1 MAKSSFSSKSISRF
15 FPTFS
20 GKVHGAIVLML
31 AANLT
36 GLALMA
42 LAIFLPVVQ
51 VPLVILA
58 GVLFVLSI
66 PLGLSFG
73 NALKGSMQ
81 ATMDD
86 IGSLFSTMQDGM
98 LDLSLRN
105 TADSSDATRYI
116 HRKHEEFLC
125 SIRQLIEQI
134 RKTGIDI
141 AVDAAKVANSVNNT
155 TSKTSEQRE
164 ISSIVSAAS
173 AEASNAI
180 AEVSTSTQYVAE
192 KTSQNLSLAQGSY
205 KELMAAAGKTQQ
217 INTSVESFR
226 STVDELATS
235 SSNILQAVTIINDI
249 AEMTNLL
256 SLNATIEAAR
266 AAEHGKG
273 FAVVAEEVRSLA
285 RRIKPATQDI
295 TANVNSMIGIVERT
309 RQETA
314 DISRYAHETTV
325 TVSEASENFS
335 SMMGDFEEA
344 NEQLMKIAAAIEELS
359 TNNHEVADK
368 ISIVNTLSQQ
378 VAENMQVSESSVATL
393 TGVTEEMLEMVSRFS
408 TGEGSFDRIISW
420 AQETHVQ
427 FQSEVQA
434 MKKNGVNVFD
444 SNYRKVP
451 NTNPQKYETAFTAA
465 FREKMMPLCD
475 RALQELDG
483 AIYCLAIDR
492 NGYLPIHHGPF
503 SQPMTGDPQH
513 DLLYS
518 RNQRIFL
525 SNSAEKRRCSHTKP
539 LLLQTYMRD
548 TGEVLNDLSLPI
560 FIDGKHWGAFIIGCK
575 PEMLIK

>member
-1 MAKSSFSSKSISRF
+1 MAASSFSFRSVSRF

-20 GKVHGAIVLML
+20 GKVQGAIALLLV
-31 AANLT
+31 ANFT
-36 GLALMA
+36 SLALMA
-42 LAIFLPVVQ
+42 MAIFLPSVQ
-51 VPLVILA
+51 VPLFILA
-58 GVLFVLSI
+58 GVLCILSI

-73 NALKGSMQ
+73 KALKESMQ
-81 ATMDD
+81 VTVDE

-98 LDLSLRN
+98 LDLSFRN
-105 TADSSDATRYI
+105 TADNSDATRNI
-116 HRKHEEFLC
+116 HLKHEEFLC

-141 AVDAAKVANSVNNT
+141 AVDAAKVANSVHST
-155 TSKTSEQRE
+155 TSKTAEQRE
-164 ISSIVSAAS
+164 ISGIVSAAS

-192 KTSQNLSLAQGSY
+192 KTSQNLNLAQGSY

-235 SSNILQAVTIINDI
+235 SSNILQAVSIINDI

-273 FAVVAEEVRSLA
+273 FAVVAEEVRNLA

-295 TANVNSMIGIVERT
+295 TANINSMISIVERT

-314 DISRYAHETTV
+314 EISQYASETTA
-325 TVSEASENFS
+325 TVCEASENFS

-368 ISIVNTLSQQ
+368 INIVNTLSQQ

-408 TGEGSFDRIISW
+408 TGEGTFDRIISW
-420 AQETHVQ
+420 AQKTHEL
-427 FQSEVQA
+427 FQAEVQA

-444 SNYRKVP
+444 NNYRKVP

-465 FREKMMPLCD
+465 FREKMLPLCD

-483 AIYCLAIDR
+483 AIYTLVIDR

-503 SQPMTGDPQH
+503 SKPMTGDPQR

-518 RNQRIFL
+518 RHQRIFL

-539 LLLQTYMRD
+539 MLLQTYMRD

-575 PEMLIK
+575 PEMLIQ